1 MPAVD
6 VRKSVRGEIFTI
18 WPRRLPF
25 LLLFCALCA
34 LIFCN
39 ANATAQ
45 QAKNETLT
53 AVAGVKVGHH
63 TLSERPTGCTVILV
77 EAGAV
82 GGVDVRG
89 AAPGTRET
97 DLLNP
102 VNLVEKVHAIVLSGG
117 SAFGLDAATGVM
129 RYLEERNVGFETSV
143 AKVPIVPAAILFDL
157 GVGDPKIRPTAD
169 CGYRAATA
177 ATTDPVQEGDV
188 GAGAGATVGKLAG
201 SKRAMKG
208 GIGTASITL
217 PDGLTVAALVAVNA
231 VGDVVDPSS
240 GKVVAG
246 VRTEDGKGLADIRTF
261 IRAGVLNQVK
271 PGQNTT
277 IGVIATNA
285 RLTKAQAAKI
295 AQMAHDGFAR
305 AISPSHT
312 PFDGDTIF
320 TVATGVHQGNA
331 DLLTVG
337 ALAADVMAEAIV
349 RAVHQAAGIPG
360 YPAARDLE
368 R

>member
-1 MPAVD
+1 M
-6 VRKSVRGEIFTI
+6 
-18 WPRRLPF
+18 
-25 LLLFCALCA
+25 
-34 LIFCN
+34 
-39 ANATAQ
+39 
-45 QAKNETLT
+45 
-53 AVAGVKVGHH
+53 
-63 TLSERPTGCTVILV
+63 
-77 EAGAV
+77 
-82 GGVDVRG
+82 
-89 AAPGTRET
+89 
-97 DLLNP
+97 
-102 VNLVEKVHAIVLSGG
+102 EKVHAIVLAGG
-117 SAFGLDAATGVM
+117 SAFGLDAASGVM
-129 RYLEERNVGFETSV
+129 RYLEERNIGFETPV

-169 CGYRAATA
+169 CGYRAATSA
-177 ATTDPVQEGDV
+177 ATGPVQEGNV

-201 SKRAMKG
+201 PKRAMKG
-208 GIGTASITL
+208 GIGTASVTL

-231 VGDVVDPSS
+231 VGDVVDPST

-246 VRTEDGKGLADIRTF
+246 VRTEDGKALADVRTF
-261 IRAGVLNQVK
+261 IRAGALNKAK

-285 RLTKAQAAKI
+285 RLTKAQATKV

-305 AISPSHT
+305 AISPAHT

-349 RAVHQAAGIPG
+349 RAVHQAASIPG
-360 YPAARDLE
+360 YPAAQDLE
-368 R
+368 PLVGH